1 MKLEQLLNND
11 DWTSKLLVQALVII
25 STQTGFRAMTPE
37 QIFNYVQQQT
47 IDARPSKHSE
57 SPPGL
62 KG

>member
-47 IDARPSKHSE
+47 IDARPSKPAAVMPE
-57 SPPGL
+57 MEE
-62 KG
+62 